1 MPIKKTKMFRK
12 SKKRSQLIKK
22 LLSLQKT
29 QKNKMSSRM
38 GSKMGSKMRSHSRS
52 KSNLKPKRAM
62 KGKMK
67 HHRGGFSS
75 SCNMATV
82 KEPGFSVD
90 ALGSIAGINIPS
102 SSAAI
107 YRPNC
112 KKDSYQAMV
121 L

>member
-29 QKNKMSSRM
+29 QKNKMSSKRGSRM
-38 GSKMGSKMRSHSRS
+38 GSRMKSHYKSKRG
-52 KSNLKPKRAM
+52 M

-82 KEPGFSVD
+82 KESGFNVD

-112 KKDSYQAMV
+112 KTDSYQAMTP
-121 L
+121 